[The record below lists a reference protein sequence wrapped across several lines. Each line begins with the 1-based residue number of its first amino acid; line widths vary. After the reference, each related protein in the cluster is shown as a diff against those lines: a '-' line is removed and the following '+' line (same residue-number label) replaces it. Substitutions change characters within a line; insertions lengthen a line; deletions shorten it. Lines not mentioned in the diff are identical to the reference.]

1 MQANEYL
8 RAGNLKKAVQALNE
22 QVRQNPLDPRVRTF
36 LFELL
41 CFAGEFDRCEK
52 QLEFLAEG
60 GRNAEL
66 GVLLYRAAL
75 SAERSR
81 QKFFVDKQYE
91 NQHQP
96 ANSMAGTLNGKP
108 FHQVSD
114 ADPRIGA
121 RLEVFLGG
129 VYAWVP
135 FQHITSVTI
144 QEPKRLRDLIWTPA
158 LVHTADSFQG
168 RDLGEVLIPVLSPGS
183 WQHPDDSVRLGRV
196 TVWDSQ
202 EDGTEVPFGQ
212 KLFSVDGDEV
222 PILELRN
229 LELGVA
235 ATAQ

>member
-8 RAGNLKKAVQALNE
+8 RAGKLKEAIQSLNE
-22 QVRQNPLDPRVRTF
+22 QVRQNPLDTKLRTF

-66 GVLLYRAAL
+66 GVLLYRATMA
-75 SAERSR
+75 AERSR
-81 QKFFVDKQYE
+81 QQFFVDKQYE
-91 NQHQP
+91 NQHEP
-96 ANSMAGTLNGKP
+96 VNALAGTLNGKP
-108 FHQVSD
+108 FHQISD

-129 VYAWVP
+129 AYAWVP
-135 FQHITSVTI
+135 LEHITSVTI
-144 QEPKRLRDLIWTPA
+144 QQPKRLRDLIWTPA

-183 WQHPDDSVRLGRV
+183 WQHSDDAVRLGRV
-196 TVWDSQ
+196 TVWESQ

-212 KLFSVDGDEV
+212 KLLSVDGDEV

-235 ATAQ
+235 TAAQ

>member
-8 RAGNLKKAVQALNE
+8 RAGKLKEAIQALNE
-22 QVRQNPLDPRVRTF
+22 RVRQNPLDTKLRTF

-41 CFAGEFDRCEK
+41 CFAGEFDRCGK

-81 QKFFVDKQYE
+81 QQFFVDKEYE
-91 NQHQP
+91 ERHEL
-96 ANSMAGTLNGKP
+96 AKSLAGTLNGKP
-108 FHQVSD
+108 FHQISD
-114 ADPRIGA
+114 ADSRIGA

-129 VYAWVP
+129 AYVWVP
-135 FQHITSVTI
+135 FEHITSVTI

-158 LVHTADSFQG
+158 LIHTAESFQG

-183 WQHPDDSVRLGRV
+183 WQHSDDAVRLGRV
-196 TVWDSQ
+196 TVWESQ

-212 KLFSVDGDEV
+212 KLLSVDGDEV

-235 ATAQ
+235 TAAQ